1 MMVFGTFTPTSAT
14 AAGSMLLSGEL
25 VATVTSLKTGRHV
38 SLRMR
43 CEDDAGARTKF
54 KGARQVVITDF
65 DGELMG
71 RYLARGGVLIF
82 TPMASSAMRWTVSAL
97 LRYLAGDMP
106 EFEAAAELYA
116 AEPAPA

>member
-1 MMVFGTFTPTSAT
+1 MMVFGTFTPTAAT
-14 AAGSMLLSGEL
+14 AAGSMLLDGEL
-25 VATVTSLKTGRHV
+25 IATVTSLKTGQHV

-43 CEDDAGARTKF
+43 CENDFGAPAKF

-82 TPMASSAMRWTVSAL
+82 TPMASRAMRWTVSAL
-97 LRYLAGDMP
+97 LRYLAGDLP
-106 EFEAAAELYA
+106 EFAGQAELYA
-116 AEPAPA
+116 AEPSPA